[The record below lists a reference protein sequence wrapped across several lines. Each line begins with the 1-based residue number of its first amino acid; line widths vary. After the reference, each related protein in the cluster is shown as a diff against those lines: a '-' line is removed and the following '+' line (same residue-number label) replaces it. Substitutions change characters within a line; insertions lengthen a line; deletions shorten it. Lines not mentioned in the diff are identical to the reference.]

1 MFPIR
6 TMGPVRWVHVPEP
19 GLGLVH
25 LAVLIEGGAGMDPP
39 GLEGLA
45 DLSGAM
51 LIRGTRRRT
60 HRGIIS
66 RIADLGASLET
77 RTTHDGIL
85 LIGEAMPRHLDPF
98 LDVVT
103 DCLANSQVPEAPF
116 RREKALSLEDLV
128 ARREDDGDL
137 AWHFFHRLA
146 WQGHPLE
153 RPTSGWIDSVERIRA
168 NHCREFL
175 RDRVHRGHLV
185 VGLAGDLDE
194 TAAESAVVRIASA
207 LPEGRRDVPGLPP
220 PPGHQGVR
228 LLVVDKPGRS
238 QAQLVMGHPT
248 IGWDDPDLPALL
260 VANTMVGGTWNS
272 RLNQEIR
279 EVRGWSY
286 GVHSSIT
293 AGRQVGTFAVHFF
306 PQLRDLRAALDLAI
320 DLLHQVAS
328 QGLSEEEVAFG
339 EDLLVNQFPL
349 LLATAQDRLEE
360 ALANLHYGRPAD
372 YLDRFPERVRSLD
385 AGEIARVLG
394 RHLRPGD
401 LAIVMVAPA
410 RQVLPLVRDLPGL
423 VSLQVVPHD
432 RDRLPA
438 P

>member
-1 MFPIR
+1 VFPIR
-6 TMGPVRWVHVPEP
+6 HLGAVRWVHVPEP

-25 LAVLIEGGAGMDPP
+25 LAVLIEGGAGLDPP

-45 DLSGAM
+45 DLAGAM

-60 HRGIIS
+60 HRRILA
-66 RIADLGASLET
+66 RIADLGASIET

-85 LIGEAMPRHLDPF
+85 LIGEVMPRHLDPF
-98 LDVVT
+98 LDVIT
-103 DCLANSQVPEAPF
+103 DCLGSSRVPEAAF

-153 RPTSGWIDSVERIRA
+153 RPTSGWLDSVERIRA
-168 NHCREFL
+168 DHCRDFL

-194 TAAESAVVRIASA
+194 ASTEAAVARIAEA
-207 LPEGRRDVPGLPP
+207 LPDGNRDVPTLPP
-220 PPGHQGVR
+220 PPDRRGLR

-238 QAQLVMGHPT
+238 QVQMVIGHPT
-248 IGWDDPDLPALL
+248 IGWNDPDLPALL
-260 VANTMVGGTWNS
+260 VANTMIGGTWNS

-293 AGRQVGTFAVHFF
+293 AGREVGAFAVHFF
-306 PQLRDLRAALDLAI
+306 PQMRDLRPALDLTM
-320 DLLHQVAS
+320 DLLCQVAD

-339 EDLLVNQFPL
+339 EDILVNQFPL

-385 AGEIARVLG
+385 ARDIARVLA
-394 RHLRPGD
+394 RHLRPRD
-401 LAIVMVAPA
+401 LAIALVAPA

-432 RDRLPA
+432 QDRLPTG
-438 P
+438 